1 MTGFPDVA
9 IIGGGIVGCAAA
21 AFLSERG
28 ARVELFERA
37 ELAGAASGR
46 NSGVIQHPFEPVLA
60 ELHVESLRHYR
71 GLEGF
76 DLPDRPAGI
85 LMLGPER
92 ARLEEARAE
101 IARTSPELE
110 PALLD
115 PREVRRLEPAR
126 GPPAV
131 GLPPGDRLPGP
142 AGGGHAGLRRARA
155 AGGAAAARGGA
166 RVALGDRRA
175 GPRGDRRAR
184 ALGGRGRARGRRAL
198 DAGGDRPQP
207 RLAPDRARVGGGGG
221 GGARGAA
228 ASCGGGGRC
237 RGRGGRRARGRCS
250 AWSWRGARCRLARPS
265 SSEEPDPGDWA
276 LALRDAGARFVPA
289 LAGARVAA
297 HPGLRPAAVV
307 RRPSLVGPVPGLDGV
322 WAAAGHGPWGI
333 SAGPATARVVADA
346 LLGRRPVPAVLDA
359 GRAARV

>member
-46 NSGVIQHPFEPVLA
+46 NSGVLQHPFEPVLA

-71 GLEGF
+71 GLDGF
-76 DLPDRPAGI
+76 ELPDRPAGI

-92 ARLEEARAE
+92 ASLDEARAD

-115 PREVRRLEPAR
+115 PREVRRLEPA
-126 GPPAV
+126 V
-131 GLPPGDRLPGP
+131 GRRLWACRLETGFPVRP
-142 AGGGHAGLRRARA
+142 
-155 AGGAAAARGGA
+155 AAATLAFAERA
-166 RVALGDRRA
+166 RRA
-175 GPRGDRRAR
+175 GAVLNEGVPAWPWMTG
-184 ALGGRGRARGRRAL
+184 GRARGVIAGHEHSAAGAVLVAAGPWTPEVIDASHSWRPIVPVWGVVVEVELPEPPRHVVEEAGVE
-198 DAGGDRPQP
+198 DVAAGGPGS
-207 RLAPDRARVGGGGG
+207 LFSMVVAEGAVSVG
-221 GGARGAA
+221 
-228 ASCGGGGRC
+228 STF
-237 RGRGGRRARGRCS
+237 
-250 AWSWRGARCRLARPS
+250 LT
-265 SSEEPDPGDWA
+265 EEPDPGDWA

-289 LAGARVAA
+289 LAGARVRGTRVCA
-297 HPGLRPAAVV
+297 RPQSFDG
-307 RRPSLVGPVPGLDGV
+307 RPLVGPVPGLDGV